1 MDIPE
6 LERIKTGI
14 ERHIGK
20 KVWLRANRG
29 RSRSVENEGILKK
42 TFPSV
47 FTVQILG
54 DEERQISY
62 TYGDLLTKN
71 LEIKLLE

>member
-6 LERIKTGI
+6 LNRIKTGI
-14 ERHIGK
+14 EQHIGK

-29 RSRSVENEGILKK
+29 RSRCVENEGILKK

-47 FTVQILG
+47 FTVQICG
-54 DEERQISY
+54 EEERQISY
-62 TYGDLLTKN
+62 TYGELLTKN
-71 LEIKLLE
+71 LEMKLLE